1 MIKLLD
7 ILKEL
12 QLTAGIITEEEA
24 KKLTPQEQKIVDDI
38 LGGLDEGLFDD
49 VLEKA
54 KKYAKKGLL
63 TASIMAA
70 LLAAPNLSKAE
81 KAQLQ
86 TLKPDTTTT
95 ATDSTK
101 GTFVDGKIGKF
112 TSRFKF
118 PKLTNDNTFLPD
130 STNSVAITANEMQ
143 QWNDFVDWME
153 IQGHKGDSAMDHTKQ
168 SLEVLN
174 QYSKQSPG
182 FWVKSPEDVK
192 KIQKYIKAFRVFSL
206 KRWKEAGEKSKIHN
220 ANYDKI
226 SPEERV
232 DIESRFMPY
241 AK

>member
-1 MIKLLD
+1 MKQQINEIKRMQVL
-7 ILKEL
+7 
-12 QLTAGIITEEEA
+12 AGIITEEEA

-86 TLKPDTTTT
+86 TLDPDTTTT
-95 ATDSTK
+95 ASDPTK

-112 TSRFKF
+112 TSRFRF
-118 PKLTNDNTFLPD
+118 PILKNDNSFLPD
-130 STNSVAITANEMQ
+130 NTNSVAITANEMQ
-143 QWNDFVDWME
+143 QWNDFVDWMNT
-153 IQGHKGDSAMDHTKQ
+153 QGYKGDSTMDHTKK

-174 QYSKQSPG
+174 QYSKENPG

-192 KIQKYIKAFRVFSL
+192 KIQRYIKAYRIYSL
-206 KRWKEAGEKSKIHN
+206 QKWKRRENKVGDTDYTKLT
-220 ANYDKI
+220 
-226 SPEERV
+226 PEERV